1 MRLLDPPIHEFLPT
15 EDVLRDEV
23 EHLQK
28 LKGTVSGV
36 TDLFSSLRLFNAD
49 LKMAERSAEPFTMA
63 GVELIEKAIEK
74 KGQMLKKVRELHE
87 VNPMLGHR
95 GVRLG
100 LTFPEIYTMQIQ
112 AILEATA
119 ECQLANIDVQPEIM
133 VPQVCTAEELEQV
146 KVFVDEIKAKLE
158 SAKQDQTSI

>member
-1 MRLLDPPIHEFLPT
+1 LKRRLRRKAKC
-15 EDVLRDEV
+15 LR
-23 EHLQK
+23 
-28 LKGTVSGV
+28 
-36 TDLFSSLRLFNAD
+36 
-49 LKMAERSAEPFTMA
+49 
-63 GVELIEKAIEK
+63 
-74 KGQMLKKVRELHE
+74 KVRELHE

-100 LTFPEIYTMQIQ
+100 LTFPEIYRMQIQ

-119 ECQLANIDVQPEIM
+119 ECQLANIDVRPEIM

-158 SAKQDQTSI
+158 ARTRLNSI